1 MTLQEFITAFD
12 LPASCRVDQRVP
24 KKLLIENGAMNA
36 RDKHQIN
43 ESIERIQWLAA
54 LKPNSI
60 GVAEYRDGAREYL
73 EIAVLSVT
81 LKDTGEK
88 SVKAGSLIEFMHR
101 AIPYPMLLL
110 LQWEQ
115 NVMLSL
121 GHKRR
126 AQNEVGKIILDG
138 SVVAVTLPEDAPT
151 APVELAFMK
160 ALALRR
166 QPQANLYTLYQGWVD
181 ILYALLAARITGAF
195 VSADNPEQADYR
207 RQALEDYRQLE
218 SEAARLRAKAMKE
231 KQLAT
236 QVELNLAL
244 RLVQTKMADA
254 RGRL

>member
-1 MTLQEFITAFD
+1 MTLQEFVTALD
-12 LPASCRVDQRVP
+12 LPGSCRVDQRVP

-36 RDKHQIN
+36 RDKRQIN
-43 ESIERIQWLAA
+43 ESIEGIQWLAA

-60 GVAEYRDGAREYL
+60 GVAKYRDDEREYL
-73 EIAVLSVT
+73 YIAVLSVT

-88 SVKAGSLIEFMHR
+88 SMKVGSLVELMHR

-110 LQWEQ
+110 FQWEQ

-121 GHKRR
+121 AHKRW

-138 SVVAVTLPEDAPT
+138 SIVSVTLLEDAPT
-151 APVELAFMK
+151 ASVEIAFMQ

-166 QPQANLYTLYQGWVD
+166 QPQATLYTLYQGWMD

-195 VSADNPEQADYR
+195 NGADSLEQSAIR
-207 RQALEDYRQLE
+207 RQALEDYERLE
-218 SEAARLRAKAMKE
+218 SEVARLRAKAMKE